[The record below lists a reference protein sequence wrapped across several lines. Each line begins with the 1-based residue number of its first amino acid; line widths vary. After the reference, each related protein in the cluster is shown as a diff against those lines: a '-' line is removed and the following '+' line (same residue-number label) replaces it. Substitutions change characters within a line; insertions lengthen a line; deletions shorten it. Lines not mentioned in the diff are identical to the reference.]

1 MVNVSKYRA
10 LLPEGNSKPVFIDGV
25 RTPFVKSFGVF
36 EDADALDLYTRAVDG
51 LLRKLEVDVN
61 EIDEINAGVVVPQ
74 PKNGNVARDAVI
86 ALGLPAHIHGY
97 TVNRQC
103 TSSLHTI
110 ADVAKEV
117 KSGHPLLGLAG
128 GVEVLSDVPITYSK
142 DARQFLLALNKAKTP
157 ADKLA
162 MLSQFDA
169 KDWLPRPPAI
179 AEPLTGLSMGDSAEI
194 MAKLNGITREQ
205 QDKFALASHQ
215 KAAAAQKAGK
225 FDEEVIPVWAPEKF
239 SAIDKDNLIR
249 GDTSL
254 EKLNSLKPAFD
265 KAYGT
270 ITAGNSS
277 PLTDGAAI
285 TLITDEARAKS
296 LGLKPKTRIL
306 DTFFVGVDPLE
317 QLLIGPAVVIP
328 YILKRNG
335 LGLGDIDLFEIHEA
349 FAAQV
354 LSCLRSME
362 SKDFCQR
369 YFGDSKPFG
378 TIPEEKLNVNGGA
391 IALGHPFGA
400 TGARLVMTLS
410 NELIRSNKN
419 LGLIAI
425 CAAGGMAGAMLIE
438 RVS

>member
-25 RTPFVKSFGVF
+25 RTPFVKSFGAF
-36 EDADALDLYTRAVDG
+36 ENSDALELYSRAVDG
-51 LLRKLEVDVN
+51 LLRKLEIDVR
-61 EIDEINAGVVVPQ
+61 ELDEINAGVVVPQ
-74 PKNGNVARDAVI
+74 PKNGNVARDAAI
-86 ALGLPAHIHGY
+86 ALGLPSHIHGY

-117 KSGHPLLGLAG
+117 KSGNPLMGLAG

-142 DARQFLLALNKAKTP
+142 EARQFLLALNKAKSP

-162 MLSQFDA
+162 MLASFDA
-169 KDWLPRPPAI
+169 KAWLPQPPAI

-194 MAKLNGITREQ
+194 MAKINGITRDQ

-225 FDEEVIPVWAPEKF
+225 FDEEIISVWSPEKYGVV
-239 SAIDKDNLIR
+239 DKDNLIR
-249 GDTSL
+249 GDTTL
-254 EKLNSLKPAFD
+254 EKLNSLRPAFD

-270 ITAGNSS
+270 ITAGNASA
-277 PLTDGAAI
+277 LTDGAAI
-285 TLITDEARAKS
+285 TLITDEARAKA
-296 LGLKPKTRIL
+296 LGLKPKTRIV

-328 YILKRNG
+328 YLLKRNG
-335 LGLGDIDLFEIHEA
+335 LSLADIDLFEIHEA

-369 YFGDSKPFG
+369 YFGDTKAFG
-378 TIPEEKLNVNGGA
+378 TIPDEKLNVNGGA
-391 IALGHPFGA
+391 LAIGHPFGA

-410 NELIRSNKN
+410 NELVRSNKN